1 MNQGLLGVLKQQLLE
16 CPILRK
22 NLLKLEQHS
31 WPVPPYGRQHGDD
44 SFLSLLAP
52 CGGAGEKEGREG
64 EEGEGRRGQ
73 GVWSTWISEVAVEAN
88 RGETAAGA
96 EVQGGFTS

>member
-1 MNQGLLGVLKQQLLE
+1 MKQGLLGVLKQQLLE
-16 CPILRK
+16 YPILRK

-31 WPVPPYGRQHGDD
+31 WPVPPYARQHGDD
-44 SFLSLLAP
+44 SLLSLSAP
-52 CGGAGEKEGREG
+52 CVAGPVRRRAGRG
-64 EEGEGRRGQ
+64 RRGEGGQ

-88 RGETAAGA
+88 RGETAAVA

>member
-1 MNQGLLGVLKQQLLE
+1 MNQGLLEVLKQQLLE

-44 SFLSLLAP
+44 SFLSLSAP
-52 CGGAGEKEGREG
+52 CGGAGEEEGREG
-64 EEGEGRRGQ
+64 EEGEGRRGAG
-73 GVWSTWISEVAVEAN
+73 GVEHRIPEVAVEAN
-88 RGETAAGA
+88 RGETASGA